1 MNREHRNKTSS
12 PTMKILYL
20 TLVALMFGFSA
31 MAQDVKPPTHANTTA
46 YDGSMPESRVKAPAP
61 SQRWA
66 FAVKDGTLAFV
77 PYGPS
82 IIRVTFTKGTT
93 DRLVPSGWGT
103 IASPS
108 DESEWQLKKESG
120 TSILSSP
127 KLTLKIDEQVAG
139 FEALRP
145 DGNPLCKYLGSEL
158 SSRVVSGMATNQV
171 KGTFSAGDDEHFFGL
186 GQHQDGHLDL
196 RGQTLS
202 GWHHYGNHETVGFPF
217 LISTRNYAIMW
228 DNPSKTQVRCAV
240 NGKTAWDSEMGDA
253 VSFFL
258 IVGNSSDE
266 VYAGYRVLTGA
277 APLPPKAAL
286 AFIQSKARYG
296 SQKQL
301 LEVAEG
307 YRQRHYP
314 CDIIVVDYLHWKTL
328 GDLSLDQ
335 KFWPDPKEMN
345 DRLHELGYHSI
356 ISIWPGFAQGSKHYD
371 ELIANH
377 LVFTNSDGTPTA
389 MKNDPQFHRDA
400 GIDSTNPKAR
410 LWLWNQIATGYR
422 SQEFDYCWLDE
433 SEPDIEWHDSFC
445 FLGPCAKVYNIYPL
459 VHSSAIYEGQ
469 RSVSDERVLIL
480 TRTAYLGAQRYG
492 TTFWSSDISATWD
505 AFRNQI
511 PTGLNMCASGLPYWS
526 SDTGGWAP
534 IPKESHPTSVLLD
547 PSDARDVV
555 GNNDDYP
562 ELFVRWFQ
570 YSTFCPTFR
579 SHGNRRENEVW
590 SFGKAAEPILVKYLK
605 LRYQLLPYIY
615 SQAYSSKETGAPFM
629 RALFMDFPSDP
640 IAITANDEYMFG
652 PAFLVAP
659 VTSQGAAERSVYLPA
674 GTDWYDFW
682 TNHRYHGGQTITA
695 KAPIDTLPLFVRAG
709 SIVPLGSDV
718 ENAQTRQS
726 VAAIRVYPGAD
737 GDFLLYNDD
746 GHTYQY
752 ETGAFTTVHLHYQDA
767 TNKFTIQGDS
777 SLIPAG
783 LHPEFINDAA
793 R

>member
-1 MNREHRNKTSS
+1 
-12 PTMKILYL
+12 
-20 TLVALMFGFSA
+20 

-46 YDGSMPESRVKAPAP
+46 YDGTMPESRVKVPTS

-77 PYGPS
+77 PYGPG
-82 IIRVTFTKGTT
+82 IVRVTFAKGTS
-93 DRLVPSGWGT
+93 DRFVPSGWGT

-108 DESEWQLKKESG
+108 DESDWQLKKESG

-127 KLTLKIDEQVAG
+127 KLTLKIDERVAG
-139 FEALRP
+139 FEALHA
-145 DGNPLCKYLGSEL
+145 DGSPICKYLGSEL

-171 KGTFSAGDDEHFFGL
+171 KGTFTTADDEHFFGL

-196 RGQTLS
+196 RGQTLA
-202 GWHHYGNHETVGFPF
+202 GWHHYGNHETIGFPF

-228 DNPSKTQVRCAV
+228 DNPSKTQVRCAI
-240 NGKTAWDSEMGDA
+240 NGETTWDSEMGDA

-258 IVGNSSDE
+258 IVGKSSDE
-266 VYAGYRVLTGA
+266 VYAGYRALTGA
-277 APLPPKAAL
+277 TPLPPKAAL
-286 AFIQSKARYG
+286 AFIQSKARYN

-301 LEVAEG
+301 LDVAEG

-314 CDIIVVDYLHWKTL
+314 CDIIVADYLHWKTL

-345 DRLHELGYHSI
+345 DRLHALGYHSI
-356 ISIWPGFAQGSKHYD
+356 ISIWPGYAQGSKHYD

-400 GIDSTNPKAR
+400 DIDSTNPKAR
-410 LWLWNQIATGYR
+410 LWLWNQVATGYR
-422 SQEFDYCWLDE
+422 QQGFDYDWLDE

-459 VHSSAIYEGQ
+459 VHSSALYEGQ

-547 PSDARDVV
+547 PGDARGVV

-629 RALFMDFPSDP
+629 RALFMDFPNDP
-640 IAITANDEYMFG
+640 NAVTANNEYMFG

-659 VTSQGAAERSVYLPA
+659 VTSQGATERSVYLPA

-682 TNHRYHGGQTITA
+682 TNHRSHGGQTITV

-718 ENAQTRQS
+718 ENTQTPQT

-737 GDFLLYNDD
+737 GDFQLYHDD
-746 GHTYQY
+746 GHTYRY
-752 ETGAFTTVHLHYQDA
+752 ETGAFTTVRLQYQDA
-767 TNKFTIQGDS
+767 TNKFSIQGDS

-783 LHPEFINDAA
+783 LHPEFMNDVAK
-793 R
+793 